1 MNIVDKQ
8 PYNKL
13 IQIISIILSINS
25 NKKYLYFDCFFKIK
39 KLILTQWFSLPKKSE
54 LNLLNN

>member
-13 IQIISIILSINS
+13 IQINS
-25 NKKYLYFDCFFKIK
+25 NFLNINFNLQVWLMKILENKKTLVIFRSF
-39 KLILTQWFSLPKKSE
+39 
-54 LNLLNN
+54 

>member
-13 IQIISIILSINS
+13 IQIISIKLLKVIISFRKRLHFNEFYSYYS
-25 NKKYLYFDCFFKIK
+25 NKTNK
-39 KLILTQWFSLPKKSE
+39 
-54 LNLLNN
+54 

>member
-13 IQIISIILSINS
+13 IQIISIKGKRLFVSLSKKGDYFINS
-25 NKKYLYFDCFFKIK
+25 SIFNRKTYSYFD
-39 KLILTQWFSLPKKSE
+39 
-54 LNLLNN
+54 